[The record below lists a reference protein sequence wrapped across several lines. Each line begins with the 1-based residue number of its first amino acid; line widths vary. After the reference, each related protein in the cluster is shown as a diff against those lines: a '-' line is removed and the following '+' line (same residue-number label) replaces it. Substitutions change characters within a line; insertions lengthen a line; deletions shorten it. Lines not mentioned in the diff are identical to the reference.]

1 MTTYTTST
9 RPARVRRRRSVSAGL
24 LAATAVAAL
33 TLSAC
38 GDDGDGDAAPA
49 PSTTGAASRPA
60 VCEDLAGLKGHASEM
75 SRLGPSSSYADIED
89 LREDMSGDMED
100 IRESAKE
107 PGGAAVDTGRL
118 DKVYGK
124 FNQTVDAL
132 DDDRMSSEGR
142 LNQLKPQ
149 LAELTKAVTDSER
162 AASC

>member
-9 RPARVRRRRSVSAGL
+9 RPARVRRRRSVRAGL

-38 GDDGDGDAAPA
+38 GDDGDGDAASA
-49 PSTTGAASRPA
+49 PSTTGAPSRPA
-60 VCEDLAGLKGHASEM
+60 VCEDLASLKGHASEL

-89 LREDMSGDMED
+89 LREDMNGDMDD

-107 PGGAAVDTGRL
+107 TGGAAVDTGRL
-118 DKVYGK
+118 DRVYGT
-124 FNQTVDAL
+124 FNKTVDAL
-132 DDDRMSSEGR
+132 DDDRMSGEGR
-142 LNQLKPQ
+142 LNQLRPQ
-149 LAELTKAVTDSER
+149 LAEVTKAVTDSER

>member
-9 RPARVRRRRSVSAGL
+9 RPARVRRRRSVRAGL

-38 GDDGDGDAAPA
+38 GDDGDGDAASA
-49 PSTTGAASRPA
+49 PSTTGAPSRPA
-60 VCEDLAGLKGHASEM
+60 VCEDLASLKGHASEL

-89 LREDMSGDMED
+89 LREDMNGDMDD

-107 PGGAAVDTGRL
+107 TGRL
-118 DKVYGK
+118 DRVYGT
-124 FNQTVDAL
+124 FNKTVDAL
-132 DDDRMSSEGR
+132 DDDRMSGEGR
-142 LNQLKPQ
+142 LNQLRPQ
-149 LAELTKAVTDSER
+149 LAEVTKAVTDSER